1 FESKRADGVTLYH
14 AGPYVSIED
23 FDARKMPLQDE
34 SLSESLFIKK
44 GLFLELKQVTK
55 VKTKDYGVASFIEIK
70 KNAAKLIKNF
80 WNA

>member
-1 FESKRADGVTLYH
+1 
-14 AGPYVSIED
+14 
-23 FDARKMPLQDE
+23 MPLQDE